1 MSAPKE
7 NTTEKR
13 IDALQQELMD
23 VQLRYQREIERLERD
38 NKELKKQILLNKHSR
53 SKNKQIKVF
62 PLIFP
67 KLYSY
72 NTLNILTLT

>member
-1 MSAPKE
+1 MSSTE
-7 NTTEKR
+7 NSVDKR

-53 SKNKQIKVF
+53 SINKQIKVYF
-62 PLIFP
+62 VNN
-67 KLYSY
+67 YM
-72 NTLNILTLT
+72 